1 LNIHPLAVIEEQFV
15 PGVEAFD
22 WVVQTI
28 KSFCHVVGMSC
39 ELMTL
44 LTAIEASKT

>member
-15 PGVEAFD
+15 PGVEAFNR
-22 WVVQTI
+22 VVQTI
-28 KSFCHVVGMSC
+28 KSFCHVGMSC